1 MADANAASDLLT
13 GTPFCCLP
21 ESKLEGVEKW
31 KEGGVGR
38 ENGDAFNSV
47 CLFSVTIAICISFS
61 IINSPSIKAF
71 NHRR

>member
-31 KEGGVGR
+31 EEGGGG
-38 ENGDAFNSV
+38 EG
-47 CLFSVTIAICISFS
+47 
-61 IINSPSIKAF
+61 KW
-71 NHRR
+71 RRF